1 MQDMI
6 DKMMVECKLFLDKND
21 CACLLKEWK
30 RMSLERMETLSK
42 AYYFDYNES
51 SV

>member
-30 RMSLERMETLSK
+30 PFPKLTILIIMRVV
-42 AYYFDYNES
+42 FDVCKED
-51 SV
+51 